1 MNSSRRMLELGAIQ
15 ESEGHQQMPVAEK
28 LQITEISGEVMR
40 MLRDKKSY
48 KGSKLLS
55 MKLLLL
61 FSKSATSKMTTLD
74 LFSK

>member
-1 MNSSRRMLELGAIQ
+1 MLGLGAIQ
-15 ESEGHQQMPVAEK
+15 ESEGHQQMPEEEK
-28 LQITEISGEVMR
+28 LQITEISGEVMKT
-40 MLRDKKSY
+40 LKDKKSF
-48 KGSKLLS
+48 KGNKPLS